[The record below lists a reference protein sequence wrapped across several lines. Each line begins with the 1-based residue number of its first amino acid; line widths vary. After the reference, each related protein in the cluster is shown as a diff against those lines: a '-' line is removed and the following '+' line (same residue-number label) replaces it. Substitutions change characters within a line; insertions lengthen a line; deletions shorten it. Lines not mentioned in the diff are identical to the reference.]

1 MPGHLTVAGH
11 SCFPGQWV
19 ELANWRADPV
29 PEFEITY
36 AHRWRDTE
44 RIEADEM
51 RREGKCLVFI
61 TAVVVVDSP
70 RTVVVLRLPLTEVA
84 TVQELPA

>member
-1 MPGHLTVAGH
+1 M
-11 SCFPGQWV
+11 
-19 ELANWRADPV
+19 

-84 TVQELPA
+84 TVQELRA